1 MSEIRMIRVAGRQV
15 GVQGLDEALEEM
27 AERLAGLS
35 EDQAGWELLTRMAK
49 ENYIPDSARETYAQ
63 ALSRELS
70 IHLGRPV
77 AEEAGGNLTV
87 QVLGT
92 GCPNCEELTNRVM
105 RVLGQMDIPAEVDHV
120 RDMLTIAT
128 FGKVALPGLCI
139 NGEVVCQGQVPSEA
153 QLKDLINQALA

>member
-1 MSEIRMIRVAGRQV
+1 MSEIKMIRVAGRQV
-15 GVQGLDEALEEM
+15 GVQGLDEALGEM
-27 AERLAGLS
+27 AERLAGLP
-35 EDQAGWELLTRMAK
+35 EDQAGWELLECMAK
-49 ENYIPDSARETYAQ
+49 ENYIPESARETYAQ
-63 ALSRELS
+63 AFSRELS
-70 IHLGRPV
+70 IHLGRPAV
-77 AEEAGGNLTV
+77 EEVGGHLTV

-105 RVLGQMDIPAEVDHV
+105 QVLGQMDIPAEVDHV

-153 QLKDLINQALA
+153 QLKDLISKARD